1 MFKQYTY
8 FNIQDKMLP
17 KKAIWIFGIWRGS
30 NFTLTNIFDLAEDL
44 RDEFNKPVDVFEKH
58 GVNTESQFFYAIIK
72 KGCVKH

>member
-30 NFTLTNIFDLAEDL
+30 NFTLTNIFALAEDL
-44 RDEFNKPVDVFEKH
+44 RD
-58 GVNTESQFFYAIIK
+58 
-72 KGCVKH
+72 